1 MLLLTLG
8 VLLFTLL
15 HLSVAMWPTRRA
27 LLIERLGEQRYKGV
41 FSLGVVI
48 AFGCMLAGWRDS
60 LATPFYTPPGWGA
73 AAAMVMLPLAIWL
86 LCCSVGPNHLR
97 RWLRHPQLLAVLLW
111 SLGHVLVNTESRAL
125 LLFGALTLWS
135 AIEIILIIYRDG
147 WRTPVMTPD
156 WRFDLASFSAALL
169 VLAGLWWDGHA
180 SLTGL
185 PLPRI

>member
-15 HLSVAMWPTRRA
+15 HLSVALWPTKRA

-41 FSLGVVI
+41 FSLGAVI
-48 AFGCMLAGWRDS
+48 AIGCMLAGWRDS
-60 LATPFYTPPGWGA
+60 AAISFYTPPDWGT

-86 LCCSVGPNHLR
+86 LCCSLGPNHLR

-125 LLFGALTLWS
+125 LLFGAFALWS
-135 AIEIILIIYRDG
+135 TIEIILIIHRDG
-147 WRTPVMTPD
+147 WRTPVATPD
-156 WRFDLASFSAALL
+156 WRFDLASVAATLLLLAAL
-169 VLAGLWWDGHA
+169 WFSGHA
-180 SLTGL
+180 WLTGVS
-185 PLPRI
+185 LPRV